1 MLEHLG
7 LVGVSWRQDGS
18 EALAEFALQQERAA
32 AQLQDFARRMQLDE
46 LAYLATCNRVELI
59 FARSERTPVQDLRRD
74 AFTLLTGRAPAHGE
88 AERRLRAWAGEGA
101 AEHLFCLLYTSDAAT
116 NREV

>member
-32 AQLQDFARRMQLDE
+32 AQLQEFAQRMQLDE
-46 LAYLATCNRVELI
+46 LEAKTAE
-59 FARSERTPVQDLRRD
+59 
-74 AFTLLTGRAPAHGE
+74 AF
-88 AERRLRAWAGEGA
+88 GA
-101 AEHLFCLLYTSDAAT
+101 
-116 NREV
+116 

>member
-1 MLEHLG
+1 
-7 LVGVSWRQDGS
+7 
-18 EALAEFALQQERAA
+18 
-32 AQLQDFARRMQLDE
+32 MQLDE

-88 AERRLRAWAGEGA
+88 AEQALARVGTAKAPRST
-101 AEHLFCLLYTSDAAT
+101 CS
-116 NREV
+116 